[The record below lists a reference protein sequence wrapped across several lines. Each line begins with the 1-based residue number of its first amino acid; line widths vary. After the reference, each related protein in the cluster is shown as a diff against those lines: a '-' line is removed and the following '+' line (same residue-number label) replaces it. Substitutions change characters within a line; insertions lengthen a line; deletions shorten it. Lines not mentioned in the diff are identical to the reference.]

1 MEKIPDQIGYLIL
14 TEDGAVLESGG
25 ELENDERIATI
36 IIDLIS
42 LSNTVD
48 PLAFGPNEN
57 FKKISITYDD
67 HWYVICMSNKKIY
80 VIKRLIQNNTG
91 EGNAIAV

>member
-1 MEKIPDQIGYLIL
+1 M
-14 TEDGAVLESGG
+14 
-25 ELENDERIATI
+25 
-36 IIDLIS
+36 IS
-42 LSNTVD
+42 LYLSCSVD
-48 PLAFGPNEN
+48 PVAFGPNEN

-80 VIKRLIQNNTG
+80 VIKRTVQNNTG

>member
-42 LSNTVD
+42 LSNT
-48 PLAFGPNEN
+48 
-57 FKKISITYDD
+57 
-67 HWYVICMSNKKIY
+67 
-80 VIKRLIQNNTG
+80 
-91 EGNAIAV
+91 

>member
-25 ELENDERIATI
+25 ELENDERVATI
-36 IIDLIS
+36 ITGLIS
-42 LSNTVD
+42 LSNSVD
-48 PLAFGPNEN
+48 PVAFGPNEQ

-67 HWYVICMSNKKIY
+67 HWFVICISNKKIY
-80 VIKRLIQNNTG
+80 VAKRSIQPITA
-91 EGNAIAV
+91 EGNTVIV

>member
-80 VIKRLIQNNTG
+80 VIKRLIQNNTD

>member
-1 MEKIPDQIGYLIL
+1 MEKIPDQTGYLIL
-14 TEDGAVLESGG
+14 TEDGAVLESAG

-48 PLAFGPNEN
+48 PLAFGPNEK

-67 HWYVICMSNKKIY
+67 HWYAICISNKKIY
-80 VIKRLIQNNTG
+80 VVKRSISPAAA